1 MSRCPLG
8 GIERALE
15 QLRRGF
21 PRSSHVHI
29 IMHPRKVGSQR
40 AVSERL
46 EVR

>member
-8 GIERALE
+8 ASSGRLSSLE
-15 QLRRGF
+15 GD
-21 PRSSHVHI
+21 SHEVRMYI
-29 IMHPRKVGSQR
+29 IRVHPRKVGSQR